1 MCRFRQAGAGGFVR
15 YSDPRGGLATA
26 DPWLDHRRDEPD
38 LRELDDFAD
47 FREPR
52 DFDPPDEDLRV
63 EDFFADD
70 FDADLRDDDFLDVPE
85 DFLADDFFPE
95 DFLAEDF
102 LAEDLFY
109 GDFFDVYFFDDD
121 FFDDD
126 LPDEDDFDFEDFFAP
141 LEPLRPLPDF
151 LPPPDCLFTVAQAR
165 RSASRS
171 ETPRS
176 S

>member
-1 MCRFRQAGAGGFVR
+1 VSCPAGGR
-15 YSDPRGGLATA
+15 RWISTDADPQGRLATA
-26 DPWLDHRRDEPD
+26 GPWLDHRRDEPD

-47 FREPR
+47 FREPP
-52 DFDPPDEDLRV
+52 DFDLPEEDLRV

-70 FDADLRDDDFLDVPE
+70 LDADFRDEDFFEVPE
-85 DFLADDFFPE
+85 DFLADDFLAE

-102 LAEDLFY
+102 LAEDLFE
-109 GDFFDVYFFDDD
+109 GDFLEVDFFDDD
-121 FFDDD
+121 FFEED
-126 LPDEDDFDFEDFFAP
+126 LPEEDDFDFEDFFAP

-165 RSASRS
+165 RSASLS